1 MELFIRTKPYTG
13 GLKAAI
19 FDWAGTMVD
28 HGCVGP
34 VASFLDV
41 FRKNGVELTLAE
53 AREPMGLDKKD
64 HIRALIRMDRVA
76 REWEKVHGRRP
87 DETDVDAMYPA
98 TEALMVQSMV
108 NHSEP
113 IPGAVEALEEL
124 RSMGLKIGS
133 CTGYTRPMVD
143 VLAPAAAAKGIK
155 PDAVICSSDV
165 GKGRPYPFMAWL
177 NAIRLEVY
185 PVEACVKVGDTVADI
200 QEGLN
205 AGMWTIALT
214 RTGNDVGL
222 TLAEAEKA
230 EPSELAEKVAMVTE
244 RFRNAGA
251 HYVAEGIWEVPGICR
266 EINRR
271 LSKREQPL

>member
-1 MELFIRTKPYTG
+1 MELFIRTKKYTG
-13 GLKAAI
+13 GLQAAI

-41 FRKNGVELTLAE
+41 FRKNGVEITLAE

-64 HIRALIRMDRVA
+64 HIRALTRMDRVA
-76 REWEKVHGRRP
+76 REWEKVHGGKP
-87 DETDVDAMYPA
+87 DESVVDALYPD
-98 TEALMVQSMV
+98 TEAMMVSSMV
-108 NHSEP
+108 NHSDP
-113 IPGAVEALEEL
+113 IPGAIEALEEL
-124 RSMGLKIGS
+124 RKMGLKIGS

-205 AGMWTIALT
+205 AGMWTIGLT

-222 TLAEAEKA
+222 TLVEAEKA
-230 EPSELAEKVAMVTE
+230 DPAELAAKVAMVTE

-251 HYVAEGIWEVPGICR
+251 HYVAEGIWEVPAICR
-266 EINRR
+266 EINAR
-271 LSKREQPL
+271 LSKGEQPL